1 MTRAYSIS
9 TRQRFGVARVCR
21 VWGVSRATLY
31 RHRAA
36 AGAANT
42 PRPPRRRGPQG
53 ACSDAALLVHIRA
66 VIDASPFSG
75 EGYRKVWARLR
86 AQGVRAAPRRVRR
99 VMKAANL
106 LAPQRPVQHDAHP
119 HDGTIVTDRV
129 DEVWD
134 EPVGATGSSPPA
146 NDMTQTVTTRE
157 GRAYAFIAVDHCS
170 GEFIGTHASSSAS
183 RWEALEPIRQG
194 LTRHFGGVGPDTA
207 VGLILRHDH
216 GSNYMSDD
224 FQNEIKCFGITSS
237 PAFVRQP
244 EGNGVA
250 ERAIRTLKEQLLW
263 VRHFATIEEL
273 RQALAAFAAQ
283 YNASWIRQRHG
294 YRTPDQIRA
303 DQKALETEA
312 ATGTKMAA

>member
-1 MTRAYSIS
+1 M
-9 TRQRFGVARVCR
+9 
-21 VWGVSRATLY
+21 
-31 RHRAA
+31 
-36 AGAANT
+36 
-42 PRPPRRRGPQG
+42 
-53 ACSDAALLVHIRA
+53 
-66 VIDASPFSG
+66 IDASPFSG

-106 LAPQRPVQHDAHP
+106 PAPQRPVQRDAHP

-134 EPVGATGSSPPA
+134 DPAGATGSSPPA

-157 GRAYAFIAVDHCS
+157 GRAYVFIAVDHCS
-170 GEFIGTHASSSAS
+170 GAFIGTHASSSAS
-183 RWEALEPIRQG
+183 RGRALKPIRQG

-216 GSNYMSDD
+216 GSTYMSDD
-224 FQNEIKCFGITSS
+224 FQNEIRCFGIISS

-263 VRHFATIEEL
+263 VRHFATVEQL
-273 RQALAAFAAQ
+273 RQELAAFAVQ
-283 YNASWIRQRHG
+283 YRGAG
-294 YRTPDQIRA
+294 
-303 DQKALETEA
+303 A
-312 ATGTKMAA
+312 A